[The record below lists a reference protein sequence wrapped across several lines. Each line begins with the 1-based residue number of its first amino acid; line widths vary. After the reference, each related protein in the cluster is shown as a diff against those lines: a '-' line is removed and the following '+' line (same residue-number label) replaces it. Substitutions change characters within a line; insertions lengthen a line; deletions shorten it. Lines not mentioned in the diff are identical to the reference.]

1 MRRLPWA
8 TVLMVLAACEGT
20 EVSRPSSGVSAPP
33 SFLISDGNH
42 AGGNPD
48 FFFLPP
54 MVPDPSGSPNW
65 TAGAFDGTLAPSVEV
80 CALSGSVEGDIS
92 IGSACGATT
101 TFTFGTGTS
110 NVRVSLTDQL
120 YIVNWKVPTSS
131 VTFFRIKVKVGS
143 TLLGFADVETG
154 ATQGSLKNVTTGE
167 FVPLKDGTTLA
178 IKFRIE
184 KCNGTTPCAEGIINL
199 QDGGTITLNGNGVFI
214 PPQGGDNQLE
224 TIKVTTCPNL
234 DIDLPL
240 FGSCIR
246 VTADPALPPAGLAVA
261 ATVFICDVTG
271 SIPAGMTEDQENRI
285 SLHRKDAGDV
295 HALPHAP
302 ACGAPLVS
310 TEGSFKGL
318 LRELARGRWRAA
330 GGELAS
336 MLAPAPL
343 QARRIDQ
350 GGGGRTSEFSD
361 FQFALPTWLRI
372 ASGDGQFGAPGG
384 TLAANPTVEARDLGG
399 DPVAGAKVHFVPA
412 DGGSVGAAV
421 VTTGATGLAA
431 TSWTLGAGGG
441 PQSLKAQGRG
451 LAGPDFNGPRCE
463 LVDPFQVIQTGDDHP
478 EEFGLGDCEGGDLSD
493 AILLLTGSVTFNAN
507 PAAALPINYGSSGW
521 EYLIDGSPAANWFS
535 AAGPSFPNVGSAPFG
550 SPDVVECSLNLAGVS
565 TSWPS
570 SESTNLRVRKFF
582 TLAAAGTVT
591 IGVAIDNDLQV
602 FLDGVDI
609 SASNQLAQ
617 APVGGLLVHDGCPEQ
632 DSFTFTTSLSAGTHL
647 LAIRGFDRGTSSYLD
662 VRVTAAP

>member
-302 ACGAPLVS
+302 ACGAPS
-310 TEGSFKGL
+310 
-318 LRELARGRWRAA
+318 
-330 GGELAS
+330 
-336 MLAPAPL
+336 
-343 QARRIDQ
+343 RR
-350 GGGGRTSEFSD
+350 RRS
-361 FQFALPTWLRI
+361 R
-372 ASGDGQFGAPGG
+372 
-384 TLAANPTVEARDLGG
+384 R
-399 DPVAGAKVHFVPA
+399 
-412 DGGSVGAAV
+412 GGSTRAV
-421 VTTGATGLAA
+421 
-431 TSWTLGAGGG
+431 GGG
-441 PQSLKAQGRG
+441 PASSATSSSRCRPGSGSRRETANSG
-451 LAGPDFNGPRCE
+451 LRAAPSRPIRPSRPVTSEATRWPAPRC
-463 LVDPFQVIQTGDDHP
+463 
-478 EEFGLGDCEGGDLSD
+478 
-493 AILLLTGSVTFNAN
+493 
-507 PAAALPINYGSSGW
+507 
-521 EYLIDGSPAANWFS
+521 
-535 AAGPSFPNVGSAPFG
+535 
-550 SPDVVECSLNLAGVS
+550 
-565 TSWPS
+565 
-570 SESTNLRVRKFF
+570 
-582 TLAAAGTVT
+582 
-591 IGVAIDNDLQV
+591 
-602 FLDGVDI
+602 
-609 SASNQLAQ
+609 
-617 APVGGLLVHDGCPEQ
+617 
-632 DSFTFTTSLSAGTHL
+632 
-647 LAIRGFDRGTSSYLD
+647 TSSLP
-662 VRVTAAP
+662 TAGAWAPRS